1 MKAIL
6 NLLKG
11 LAVIYW
17 VLAAS
22 LFVSMLFFP
31 QAIDTLHTAYNGI
44 AGGNPTSEVSSSES
58 ASSEITESSIEESSS
73 EVSESSSEE
82 LVSSSEE
89 PSSSEEII
97 SSSEEPSSSEET
109 SQDSSLPESQPLRQ
123 ANGEVCTLQCI
134 DDPATEEFE
143 CLSACDFSVEWIG
156 YDIPT
161 DAAADPV
168 HGDMYIVIDSN
179 DDLFY
184 SVFVFVVSTDL
195 NEAGEEI
202 VVSEWVEVIV
212 PIGQTEGY
220 DFYYDV
226 ELGQIFILELV
237 ETGGPGPLPEEE
249 IVIGE
254 LTREEFV
261 VALEE
266 ILIYSAI
273 FMLPLTILVFSL
285 GGKFNEATS
294 EIEPVEIV
302 TEEQKQ
308 SKKLAAKT
316 RAIGVTRLRVRK

>member
-44 AGGNPTSEVSSSES
+44 AGGNQTSEVSSSES
-58 ASSEITESSIEESSS
+58 ASSEITESSIEEVSS

-82 LVSSSEE
+82 LA
-89 PSSSEEII
+89 

-123 ANGEVCTLQCI
+123 ANGEVCTRQCI

-195 NEAGEEI
+195 NEAGEEV

-226 ELGQIFILELV
+226 DLGQIFILELV
-237 ETGGPGPLPEEE
+237 QTGGPDPLPEEE